1 MAFGAF
7 GGASGSNGWGVS
19 GTAAPS
25 DRLGTGTELALLRS
39 RRDAG
44 VILLEMFASLPLDA
58 LGAANAGAVSAEGA
72 LLLDLDVGLAAGSD
86 AALVAT
92 TGCCSAT
99 STGSWFCCGG
109 CARHGGTLPLRD
121 GTLRDGTAVEGADVD
136 DAATSALAF
145 AGLMSLCTCEILIF
159 TLGLL
164 GGDSTG
170 LVGTR
175 SAISASI
182 GPG

>member
-1 MAFGAF
+1 M
-7 GGASGSNGWGVS
+7 S
-19 GTAAPS
+19 GTAAPF

-121 GTLRDGTAVEGADVD
+121 GALRDGTDAEDAGA
-136 DAATSALAF
+136 AAASAFALAL
-145 AGLMSLCTCEILIF
+145 GISLVT
-159 TLGLL
+159 
-164 GGDSTG
+164 
-170 LVGTR
+170 
-175 SAISASI
+175 
-182 GPG
+182 

>member
-1 MAFGAF
+1 MI
-7 GGASGSNGWGVS
+7 
-19 GTAAPS
+19 T
-25 DRLGTGTELALLRS
+25 
-39 RRDAG
+39 
-44 VILLEMFASLPLDA
+44 
-58 LGAANAGAVSAEGA
+58 
-72 LLLDLDVGLAAGSD
+72 DL
-86 AALVAT
+86 T
-92 TGCCSAT
+92 
-99 STGSWFCCGG
+99 TGSWFGCGG
-109 CARHGGTLPLRD
+109 IAGAAWLPCARHGGTLPLRD